1 MEHAATGLEKIVS
14 QSLHRA
20 PQAEAPLLAWPMAC
34 GHAVAERT
42 RALDCVQGVLRVEVP
57 DLSWR
62 NELQALAPRYL
73 AAIAVL
79 VLGLHCLDV
88 FWWVEPAYL
97 HDGQYFFWLLDLAA
111 VAAVGGLWVFC
122 FLGEL
127 KQRPLLPVNDPGLPQ
142 VLEHAVPSEG
152 TVS

>member
-1 MEHAATGLEKIVS
+1 MNRSMEHAATGLEKIVA

-73 AAIAVL
+73 AAINRYVS
-79 VLGLHCLDV
+79 VQRIE
-88 FWWVEPAYL
+88 F
-97 HDGQYFFWLLDLAA
+97 
-111 VAAVGGLWVFC
+111 VAMP
-122 FLGEL
+122 
-127 KQRPLLPVNDPGLPQ
+127 R
-142 VLEHAVPSEG
+142 
-152 TVS
+152 TR